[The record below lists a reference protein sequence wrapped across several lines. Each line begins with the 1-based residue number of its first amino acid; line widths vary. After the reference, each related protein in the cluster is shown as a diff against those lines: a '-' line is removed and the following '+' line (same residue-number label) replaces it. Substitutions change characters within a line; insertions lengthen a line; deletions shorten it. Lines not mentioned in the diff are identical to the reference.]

1 MVSNIKQVIGEPRLL
16 RVGWSGWHLAN
27 TTQQLYPLPVPAL
40 LFNTSL
46 HQPTPPCAESH
57 TLRTSNK
64 PPDALHT
71 EAVVAAVKAARRAI
85 LLTGTP
91 SLSRPFDLFRQVG
104 HGSSQCKDTLRHAR
118 PAVFWLP
125 N

>member
-1 MVSNIKQVIGEPRLL
+1 MPAILQE
-16 RVGWSGWHLAN
+16 HA
-27 TTQQLYPLPVPAL
+27 QQPFLSFSPSYL
-40 LFNTSL
+40 
-46 HQPTPPCAESH
+46 AESH

-104 HGSSQCKDTLRHAR
+104 VTGCTCCCALQAHGRLACTMCSQHAPRASMPGVSGHVPIDLLLRWTR
-118 PAVFWLP
+118 
-125 N
+125 